1 MKKIIAAAVATA
13 FVAPAMADVT
23 ISGTLSEYI
32 VNEEVVGSSVD
43 RTGSE
48 SNITI
53 GASSEANNGLT
64 VSGTLKLTTDG
75 EDYYG
80 EGITIS
86 HASFGSITAG
96 NPSGA
101 VDSIDDRSEVLQMM
115 DPTKGHSDSAVLWT
129 LPTLAEGLSV
139 RVSYSPTDG
148 AAAQPTGTIVNG
160 TTNYSNNNTAIADD
174 ESGFAVTYDLGM
186 VSVGYGQSDE
196 ASQEATYVGL
206 TLNTNGLM
214 VGIDS
219 SEYKNN
225 DGTKDD
231 AVSIGATYTM
241 GDVSLRGITSTFK
254 DDGTKTKDRT
264 AYGINYNLGGGATL
278 IVESGSEDE
287 ETTKGEF
294 TAVGVMYK
302 F

>member
-23 ISGTLSEYI
+23 VSGTLSEFL

-43 RTGSE
+43 RVGSE
-48 SNITI
+48 SNISI

-64 VSGTLKLTTDG
+64 VSGTLKLTTVGGDW
-75 EDYYG
+75 YG
-80 EGITIS
+80 EGITRS

-101 VDSIDDRSEVLQMM
+101 VDSIDDRSEVLVFM
-115 DPTKGHSDSAVLWT
+115 DPTAGHSDSAVLWT
-129 LPTLAEGLSV
+129 LPTIAEGLSV

-148 AAAQPTGTIVNG
+148 AAAQPTDTIVNG
-160 TTNYSNNNTAIADD
+160 TTNYTQNKTGIADD
-174 ESGFAVTYDLGM
+174 ESGFAFTYDLGM
-186 VSVGYGQSDE
+186 VSLGYGQSDE
-196 ASQEATYVGL
+196 ASKESTYVGL
-206 TLNTNGLM
+206 TLKMNGLM
-214 VGIDS
+214 VGIDN

-254 DDGTKTKDRT
+254 DAGDKTKDST

-287 ETTKGEF
+287 QAAKGEF

>member
-64 VSGTLKLTTDG
+64 VSGTIKLTTDG
-75 EDYYG
+75 NDYYG
-80 EGITIS
+80 EGITLS

-96 NPSGA
+96 NPAGA
-101 VDSIDDRSEVLQMM
+101 VDSIDDRSEVLQHM
-115 DPTKGHSDSAVLWT
+115 DPTAGHGDSAVLWT
-129 LPTLAEGLSV
+129 LPTLAEGLTV

-148 AAAQPTGTIVNG
+148 AAAQPTGTIVG
-160 TTNYSNNNTAIADD
+160 SWTNYPNNKTGILDD
-174 ESGFAVTYDLGM
+174 ESGFALAYDMGP
-186 VSVGYGQSDE
+186 VSLGYGQSDDATKE
-196 ASQEATYVGL
+196 STYVGA
-206 TLNTNGLM
+206 TLKMNGLM
-214 VGIDS
+214 VGIDN
-219 SEYKNN
+219 SEYKNE

-231 AVSIGATYTM
+231 AVSIGVTYAM

-264 AYGINYNLGGGATL
+264 AYGINYNLGGGATF

-294 TAVGVMYK
+294 TAFGVMYK